1 MSQICVICNMNFSQ
15 VAFQEL
21 LNQSIPVFHIDNRVE
36 EVKEFFEDGRF
47 SHVAIYDDQRFL
59 GNLSSYALY
68 PLENDESLYSLID
81 ELQSFWVG
89 ETSHWVSVFD
99 QLLKSSADLIPVLD
113 HSGLHKGY
121 YLLEDIE
128 GMFGQST
135 FVQEEGQ
142 VLIISSNPSNFSV
155 STIVQLIEMNQ
166 GGVGGLLM
174 TTSNELVKEVAV
186 KVNSENFTQI
196 LSELRRYDYHIDYA
210 PINDLYFEQLKERSD
225 YLTNYLDL

>member
-1 MSQICVICNMNFSQ
+1 MSQISVICNMNFSQ

-21 LNQSIPVFHIDNRVE
+21 LNQSIPVFHIDDRVE

-89 ETSHWVSVFD
+89 ETAHWVSVFD
-99 QLLKSSADLIPVLD
+99 QLLKSGADLITVLD

-135 FVQEEGQ
+135 FVQEAGE
-142 VLIISSNPSNFSV
+142 VLIISSNPSNFSI

-166 GGVGGLLM
+166 GGIGGLLM

-210 PINDLYFEQLKERSD
+210 PVNDLYFEQLKERSD

>member
-21 LNQSIPVFHIDNRVE
+21 LNQSIPVFHIDDRVE

-99 QLLKSSADLIPVLD
+99 QLLKSGADLIPVLD

-210 PINDLYFEQLKERSD
+210 PVNDLYFEQLKERSD

>member
-1 MSQICVICNMNFSQ
+1 MSQISVICNMNFSQ

-21 LNQSIPVFHIDNRVE
+21 LNQSIPVFHIEDRVE

-89 ETSHWVSVFD
+89 ETAHWVSVFD
-99 QLLKSSADLIPVLD
+99 QLLKSGADLIPVLD

-135 FVQEEGQ
+135 FVQEAGE
-142 VLIISSNPSNFSV
+142 VLIISSNPSNFSI

-210 PINDLYFEQLKERSD
+210 PVNDLYFEQLKERSD

>member
-1 MSQICVICNMNFSQ
+1 
-15 VAFQEL
+15 
-21 LNQSIPVFHIDNRVE
+21 LNKSIPVFRIDDRVE

-89 ETSHWVSVFD
+89 ETAHWVSVFD
-99 QLLKSSADLIPVLD
+99 QLLKSEADLIPVLD
-113 HSGLHKGY
+113 SSGLHKGY

-135 FVQEEGQ
+135 FVQEAGE
-142 VLIISSNPSNFSV
+142 VLIISSIPTNFSV

-166 GGVGGLLM
+166 GQVGGLLM

-186 KVNSENFTQI
+186 KVNSENYTQI

-210 PINDLYFEQLKERSD
+210 PVNDLYFEQLKERSD

>member
-1 MSQICVICNMNFSQ
+1 MSQISVICNMNFSQ

-21 LNQSIPVFHIDNRVE
+21 LNQSIPVFHIDDRVE

-89 ETSHWVSVFD
+89 ETAHWVSVFD
-99 QLLKSSADLIPVLD
+99 QLLKSGADLIPVLD

-135 FVQEEGQ
+135 FVQEAGE

-210 PINDLYFEQLKERSD
+210 PVNDLYFEQLKERSD

>member
-1 MSQICVICNMNFSQ
+1 MNFSQ

-21 LNQSIPVFHIDNRVE
+21 LNQSIPVFHIDDRVV

-89 ETSHWVSVFD
+89 ETAHWVSVFD
-99 QLLKSSADLIPVLD
+99 QLLKSGADLIPVLD

-135 FVQEEGQ
+135 FVQEAGE
-142 VLIISSNPSNFSV
+142 VLIISSNPSNFSI

-210 PINDLYFEQLKERSD
+210 PVNDLYFEQLKERSD

>member
-21 LNQSIPVFHIDNRVE
+21 LNQSIPVFHIDDRVE

-68 PLENDESLYSLID
+68 PLENDESMYSLID

-113 HSGLHKGY
+113 NSGLHKGY

-142 VLIISSNPSNFSV
+142 VLIISSNPSNFSL

-174 TTSNELVKEVAV
+174 TTCNELVKEVAV

>member
-1 MSQICVICNMNFSQ
+1 MSQISVICNMNFSQ

-21 LNQSIPVFHIDNRVE
+21 LNQSIPIFRIDDRVE

-47 SHVAIYDDQRFL
+47 SHVAIYDDQRFM

-89 ETSHWVSVFD
+89 ETAHWVGIFD
-99 QLLKSSADLIPVLD
+99 QLLKSGADLIPVLD
-113 HSGLHKGY
+113 SSGLHKGY

-128 GMFGQST
+128 GMFSQST
-135 FVQEEGQ
+135 FIQEVGE

-166 GGVGGLLM
+166 GQVGGLLM

-210 PINDLYFEQLKERSD
+210 PVNDLYFEQLKERSD

>member
-1 MSQICVICNMNFSQ
+1 
-15 VAFQEL
+15 
-21 LNQSIPVFHIDNRVE
+21 LNQCIPIFRIDDRVE

-68 PLENDESLYSLID
+68 PLENEESLYSLID

-89 ETSHWVSVFD
+89 ETTHWVSVFD
-99 QLLKSSADLIPVLD
+99 QLLKSGADLIPVLD
-113 HSGLHKGY
+113 NSGLHKGY

-135 FVQEEGQ
+135 FVQEAGE
-142 VLIISSNPSNFSV
+142 VLIISSNPTNFSV
-155 STIVQLIEMNQ
+155 STIVQVIEMNQ
-166 GGVGGLLM
+166 GQVGGLLM

-196 LSELRRYDYHIDYA
+196 LSELRRYDYHIDYS
-210 PINDLYFEQLKERSD
+210 PVNDLYFEQLKERSD

>member
-1 MSQICVICNMNFSQ
+1 MSQISVICNMNFSQ

-21 LNQSIPVFHIDNRVE
+21 LNQSIPVFHIDDRVV

-89 ETSHWVSVFD
+89 ETAHWVSVFD
-99 QLLKSSADLIPVLD
+99 QLLKSGADLIPVLD

-135 FVQEEGQ
+135 FVQEAGE
-142 VLIISSNPSNFSV
+142 VLIISSNPSNFSI

-210 PINDLYFEQLKERSD
+210 PVNDLYFEQLKERSE

>member
-1 MSQICVICNMNFSQ
+1 MSQISVICNMNFSQ

-21 LNQSIPVFHIDNRVE
+21 LNQCIPIFRIDDRVE
-36 EVKEFFEDGRF
+36 EVKKFFEDGRF

-68 PLENDESLYSLID
+68 PLENEESLYSLID

-89 ETSHWVSVFD
+89 ETTHWVSVFD
-99 QLLKSSADLIPVLD
+99 QLLKSGADLIPVLD
-113 HSGLHKGY
+113 NSGLHKGY

-135 FVQEEGQ
+135 FVQEAGE
-142 VLIISSNPSNFSV
+142 VLIISSNPTNFSV

-166 GGVGGLLM
+166 GQVGGLLM
-174 TTSNELVKEVAV
+174 TASNELVKEVAV

-196 LSELRRYDYHIDYA
+196 LSELRRYDYHIDYS
-210 PINDLYFEQLKERSD
+210 PVNDLYFEQLKERSD

>member
-1 MSQICVICNMNFSQ
+1 MSQISVICNMNFSQ

-21 LNQSIPVFHIDNRVE
+21 LNQSIPVFHIDDRVE

-89 ETSHWVSVFD
+89 ETAHWVSVFD
-99 QLLKSSADLIPVLD
+99 QLLKSGADLIPVLD

-135 FVQEEGQ
+135 FVQEAGE
-142 VLIISSNPSNFSV
+142 VLIISSNPSNFSI

-210 PINDLYFEQLKERSD
+210 PVNDLYFEQLKERSD

>member
-1 MSQICVICNMNFSQ
+1 MNFSQ

-21 LNQSIPVFHIDNRVE
+21 LNQSIPVFRIDDRVE

-89 ETSHWVSVFD
+89 ETAHWVSVFD
-99 QLLKSSADLIPVLD
+99 QLLKSGADLIPVLD
-113 HSGLHKGY
+113 HSGMHKGY

-135 FVQEEGQ
+135 FVQEAGE

-210 PINDLYFEQLKERSD
+210 PVNDLYFEQLKERSD

>member
-1 MSQICVICNMNFSQ
+1 MSQISVICNMNFSQ

-21 LNQSIPVFHIDNRVE
+21 LNQSIPVFHIDDRVE

-68 PLENDESLYSLID
+68 PLENDETIYSLID

-89 ETSHWVSVFD
+89 ETTHWVSVFD
-99 QLLKSSADLIPVLD
+99 QLLKSGADLIPVLD

-135 FVQEEGQ
+135 FVQEAGE

-210 PINDLYFEQLKERSD
+210 PVNDLYFEQLKERSD

>member
-1 MSQICVICNMNFSQ
+1 MSQISVICNMNFSQ

-21 LNQSIPVFHIDNRVE
+21 LNQSIPVFRIDDRVE

-89 ETSHWVSVFD
+89 ETAHWVSVFD
-99 QLLKSSADLIPVLD
+99 QLLKSDADLIPVLD
-113 HSGLHKGY
+113 HSGMHKGY

-135 FVQEEGQ
+135 FVQEAGE
-142 VLIISSNPSNFSV
+142 VLIISSNPSNFSI

-210 PINDLYFEQLKERSD
+210 PVNDLYFEQLKERSD

>member
-113 HSGLHKGY
+113 NSGLHKGY

>member
-1 MSQICVICNMNFSQ
+1 MNFSQ

-21 LNQSIPVFHIDNRVE
+21 LNQSIPVFRIDDRVE

-89 ETSHWVSVFD
+89 ETAHWVSVFD
-99 QLLKSSADLIPVLD
+99 QLLKSGADLIPVLD

-135 FVQEEGQ
+135 FVQEAGE

-174 TTSNELVKEVAV
+174 TASNELVKEVAV

-210 PINDLYFEQLKERSD
+210 PVNDLYFEQLKERSD

>member
-1 MSQICVICNMNFSQ
+1 
-15 VAFQEL
+15 
-21 LNQSIPVFHIDNRVE
+21 LNQCIPIFRIDDRVE

-89 ETSHWVSVFD
+89 ETTHWVSVFD
-99 QLLKSSADLIPVLD
+99 QLLKSGADLIPVLD
-113 HSGLHKGY
+113 NSGLHKGY

-135 FVQEEGQ
+135 FVQEAGE
-142 VLIISSNPSNFSV
+142 VLIISSNPTNFSV

-166 GGVGGLLM
+166 GQVGGLLM

-186 KVNSENFTQI
+186 KVNSENYTQI

-210 PINDLYFEQLKERSD
+210 PVNDLYFEQLKERSD

>member
-1 MSQICVICNMNFSQ
+1 MSQISVICNMNFSQ

-21 LNQSIPVFHIDNRVE
+21 LNQCIPIFRIDDRVE

-47 SHVAIYDDQRFL
+47 SHVAIYNDQRFL

-68 PLENDESLYSLID
+68 PLENEESLYSLID

-89 ETSHWVSVFD
+89 ETTHWVSVFD
-99 QLLKSSADLIPVLD
+99 QLLKSGADLIPVLD
-113 HSGLHKGY
+113 NSGLHKGY

-135 FVQEEGQ
+135 FVQKAGE
-142 VLIISSNPSNFSV
+142 VLIISSNPTNFSV
-155 STIVQLIEMNQ
+155 STIVQVIEMNQ
-166 GGVGGLLM
+166 GQVGGLLM

>member
-1 MSQICVICNMNFSQ
+1 MSQISVICNMNFTQ

-21 LNQSIPVFHIDNRVE
+21 LNQSIPVFRIDDRVE

-89 ETSHWVSVFD
+89 ETAHWVSVFD
-99 QLLKSSADLIPVLD
+99 QLLKSGADLIPVLD

-135 FVQEEGQ
+135 FVQEAGE

-174 TTSNELVKEVAV
+174 TASNELAKEVAV

-210 PINDLYFEQLKERSD
+210 PVNDLYFEQLKERSD

>member
-1 MSQICVICNMNFSQ
+1 MSQISVICNMNFSQ

-21 LNQSIPVFHIDNRVE
+21 LNQRIPVFHIDDRVE

-89 ETSHWVSVFD
+89 ETAHWVSVFD
-99 QLLKSSADLIPVLD
+99 QLLKSGADLIPVLD
-113 HSGLHKGY
+113 HSGMHKGY

-135 FVQEEGQ
+135 FVQEAGE
-142 VLIISSNPSNFSV
+142 VLIISSNPSNFSI

-210 PINDLYFEQLKERSD
+210 PVNDLYFEQLKERSD

>member
-1 MSQICVICNMNFSQ
+1 MSQISVICNMNFTQ

-21 LNQSIPVFHIDNRVE
+21 LNQSIPVFRIDDRVE

-68 PLENDESLYSLID
+68 PLENEESLYSLID

-89 ETSHWVSVFD
+89 ETTHWVSVFD
-99 QLLKSSADLIPVLD
+99 QLMKSGADLIPVLD
-113 HSGLHKGY
+113 NSGLHKGY

-135 FVQEEGQ
+135 FVQEAGE
-142 VLIISSNPSNFSV
+142 VLIISSNPTNFSV
-155 STIVQLIEMNQ
+155 STIVQVIEMNQ
-166 GGVGGLLM
+166 GQVGGLLM

-196 LSELRRYDYHIDYA
+196 LSELRRYDYHIDYS
-210 PINDLYFEQLKERSD
+210 PVNDLYFEQLKERSD

>member
-1 MSQICVICNMNFSQ
+1 MFQISVICNMNFSQ

-21 LNQSIPVFHIDNRVE
+21 LNQCIPIFCIDDRVE

-89 ETSHWVSVFD
+89 ETTHWVSVFD
-99 QLLKSSADLIPVLD
+99 QLLKSGADLIPVLD
-113 HSGLHKGY
+113 NSGLHKGY

-135 FVQEEGQ
+135 FVQEAGE
-142 VLIISSNPSNFSV
+142 VLIISSNPTNFSV

-166 GGVGGLLM
+166 GQVGGLLM

-210 PINDLYFEQLKERSD
+210 PVNDMYFEQLKERSD

>member
-1 MSQICVICNMNFSQ
+1 MSQISVICNMNFTQ

-21 LNQSIPVFHIDNRVE
+21 LNQSIPVFRIDDRVE

-89 ETSHWVSVFD
+89 ETAHWVSVFD
-99 QLLKSSADLIPVLD
+99 QLLKSGADLIPVLD

-135 FVQEEGQ
+135 FVQEAGE

-174 TTSNELVKEVAV
+174 TASNELVKEVAV

-210 PINDLYFEQLKERSD
+210 PVNDLYFEQLKERSD

>member
-1 MSQICVICNMNFSQ
+1 MSQISVICNMNFTQ

-21 LNQSIPVFHIDNRVE
+21 LNQSIPVFRIDDRVE

-89 ETSHWVSVFD
+89 ETAHWVSVFD
-99 QLLKSSADLIPVLD
+99 QLLKSGADLIPVLD
-113 HSGLHKGY
+113 HSGMHKGY

-135 FVQEEGQ
+135 FVQEAGE

-174 TTSNELVKEVAV
+174 TASNELVKEVAV

-210 PINDLYFEQLKERSD
+210 PVNDLYFEQLKERSD

>member
-1 MSQICVICNMNFSQ
+1 MNFSQ

-21 LNQSIPVFHIDNRVE
+21 LNQRIPVFRIDDRVE

-89 ETSHWVSVFD
+89 ETAHWVSVFD
-99 QLLKSSADLIPVLD
+99 QLLKSGADLIPVLD
-113 HSGLHKGY
+113 HLGLHKGY

-128 GMFGQST
+128 AMFGQST
-135 FVQEEGQ
+135 FVQEAGE

-210 PINDLYFEQLKERSD
+210 PVNDLYFEQLKERSD

>member
-1 MSQICVICNMNFSQ
+1 MSQISVICNMNFSQ

-21 LNQSIPVFHIDNRVE
+21 LNQSIPVFHIDDRVE

-47 SHVAIYDDQRFL
+47 SHVALYDDQRFL

-89 ETSHWVSVFD
+89 ETAHWVSVFD
-99 QLLKSSADLIPVLD
+99 QLLKSGADLIPVLD

-135 FVQEEGQ
+135 FVQEAGE
-142 VLIISSNPSNFSV
+142 VLIISSNPSNFSI

-210 PINDLYFEQLKERSD
+210 PVNDLYFEQLKERSD

>member
-1 MSQICVICNMNFSQ
+1 MSQISVICNMNFSQ

-21 LNQSIPVFHIDNRVE
+21 LNQSIPVFRIDDRVE

-89 ETSHWVSVFD
+89 ETAHWVSVFD
-99 QLLKSSADLIPVLD
+99 QLLKSGADLIPVLD

-135 FVQEEGQ
+135 FVQEAGE

-210 PINDLYFEQLKERSD
+210 PVNDLYFEQLKERSD

>member
-1 MSQICVICNMNFSQ
+1 MSQISVICNMNFSQ

-21 LNQSIPVFHIDNRVE
+21 LNQRIPVFRIDDRVE

-89 ETSHWVSVFD
+89 ETAHWVSVFD
-99 QLLKSSADLIPVLD
+99 QLLKSGADLIPVLD

-121 YLLEDIE
+121 YLLEDME
-128 GMFGQST
+128 AMFGQST
-135 FVQEEGQ
+135 FVQEAGE

-155 STIVQLIEMNQ
+155 STIVQLVEMNQ
-166 GGVGGLLM
+166 GRVGGLLM

-210 PINDLYFEQLKERSD
+210 PVNDLYFEQLKERSD

>member
-1 MSQICVICNMNFSQ
+1 M
-15 VAFQEL
+15 
-21 LNQSIPVFHIDNRVE
+21 
-36 EVKEFFEDGRF
+36 
-47 SHVAIYDDQRFL
+47 

-89 ETSHWVSVFD
+89 ETAHWVSVFD
-99 QLLKSSADLIPVLD
+99 QLLKSGADLIPVLD

-128 GMFGQST
+128 AMFGQST
-135 FVQEEGQ
+135 FIQEVGE
-142 VLIISSNPSNFSV
+142 VLIVSSNPSNFSI

-186 KVNSENFTQI
+186 KVHSENFTQI

-210 PINDLYFEQLKERSD
+210 PVNDLYFEQLKERSD

>member
-1 MSQICVICNMNFSQ
+1 MSQISVICNMNFSQ

-21 LNQSIPVFHIDNRVE
+21 LNQSIPVFRIDDRVE

-89 ETSHWVSVFD
+89 ETAHWVSVFD
-99 QLLKSSADLIPVLD
+99 QLLKSGADLIPVLD
-113 HSGLHKGY
+113 HSGMHKGY

-135 FVQEEGQ
+135 FVQEAGE

-210 PINDLYFEQLKERSD
+210 PVNDLYFEQLKERSD

>member
-1 MSQICVICNMNFSQ
+1 MSQISVICNMNFSQ

-21 LNQSIPVFHIDNRVE
+21 LNQCIPIFRIDDRVE

-68 PLENDESLYSLID
+68 PLENEESLYSLID
-81 ELQSFWVG
+81 ELQSFWVR
-89 ETSHWVSVFD
+89 ETTHWVSVFD
-99 QLLKSSADLIPVLD
+99 QLLKSGADLIPVLD
-113 HSGLHKGY
+113 NSGLHKGY

-135 FVQEEGQ
+135 FVQEAGE
-142 VLIISSNPSNFSV
+142 VLIISSNPTNFSV

-166 GGVGGLLM
+166 GQVGGLLM

-196 LSELRRYDYHIDYA
+196 LSELRRYDYHIDYS
-210 PINDLYFEQLKERSD
+210 PVNDLYFEQLKERSD

>member
-1 MSQICVICNMNFSQ
+1 MNFSQ

-21 LNQSIPVFHIDNRVE
+21 LNQSIPVFHIDDRVE

-99 QLLKSSADLIPVLD
+99 QLLKSGADLIPVLD
-113 HSGLHKGY
+113 NSGLHKGY

>member
-1 MSQICVICNMNFSQ
+1 MSQISVICNMNFTQ

-21 LNQSIPVFHIDNRVE
+21 LNQSIPVFRIDDRVE

-81 ELQSFWVG
+81 ELQSFWIG
-89 ETSHWVSVFD
+89 ETAHWVSVFD
-99 QLLKSSADLIPVLD
+99 QLLKSGADLIPVLD

-135 FVQEEGQ
+135 FVQEAGE

-210 PINDLYFEQLKERSD
+210 PVNDSYFEQLKERSD

>member
-1 MSQICVICNMNFSQ
+1 MSQISVICNMNFTQ

-21 LNQSIPVFHIDNRVE
+21 LNQSIPVFRIDDRVE

-89 ETSHWVSVFD
+89 ETAHWVSVFD
-99 QLLKSSADLIPVLD
+99 QLLKSGADLIPVLD

-128 GMFGQST
+128 GMFGQSS
-135 FVQEEGQ
+135 FVQEAGE

-174 TTSNELVKEVAV
+174 TASNELVKEVAV

-210 PINDLYFEQLKERSD
+210 PVNDLYFEQLKERSD

>member
-1 MSQICVICNMNFSQ
+1 MSQISVICNMNFTQ

-21 LNQSIPVFHIDNRVE
+21 LNQSIPVFHIDDRVE

-89 ETSHWVSVFD
+89 ETAHWVSVFD
-99 QLLKSSADLIPVLD
+99 QLLKSGADLIPVLD

-135 FVQEEGQ
+135 FVQEAGE
-142 VLIISSNPSNFSV
+142 VLIISSNPSNFSI

-210 PINDLYFEQLKERSD
+210 PVNDLYFEQLKERSD

>member
-1 MSQICVICNMNFSQ
+1 MSQISVICNMNFSQ

-21 LNQSIPVFHIDNRVE
+21 LNQSIPVFRIDDRVE

-89 ETSHWVSVFD
+89 ETAHWVSVFD
-99 QLLKSSADLIPVLD
+99 QLLKSGADLIPVLD
-113 HSGLHKGY
+113 HSGMHKGY

-135 FVQEEGQ
+135 FVQEAGE

-196 LSELRRYDYHIDYA
+196 LSELRRYDYHIDYS
-210 PINDLYFEQLKERSD
+210 PVNDLYFEQLKERSD